1 MGENFWELNGLLG
14 SGFAIQELVRISTRN
29 KRFHSGRHWGAFL
42 RAEQKIKTDHRC
54 KTYIYRFKKKYI
66 DFLKIPFCIYLE
78 MHEMF
83 DAQWNV
89 LTCRNVFLK

>member
-1 MGENFWELNGLLG
+1 LGENFWELNGLLG

-54 KTYIYRFKKKYI
+54 RHTYIVSKKKHT
-66 DFLKIPFCIYLE
+66 DFLKISFCI
-78 MHEMF
+78 
-83 DAQWNV
+83 
-89 LTCRNVFLK
+89 CGNVFF